1 MQPIEDKLY
10 SPFQRRG
17 KKVGKKSNG
26 HWDLIEEIKWERFD
40 ATVNKVRAN
49 DGFVVKSFRDL
60 VDEVADVTLNNKKYE
75 MYYRGQ
81 VEDVKNNKSLYYKD
95 RTKKSTVYPTI
106 CRPDKK
112 IDGSPKYSIRK
123 SEIKKRYEDLSK
135 LISLCPWKNYQL
147 EFYYALFQHYNIFPT
162 PLIDITQSLR
172 VAATFA
178 LRKSKKGF
186 IYVFGLPYPNQSI
199 SYYLDLG
206 IVLVKLQ
213 NVVLP
218 TAKRPRYQE
227 GYLVGN
233 YPSKPTKT
241 NADDLANR
249 MIAKFQLDNSHGKF
263 WDDFFQPMPEEV
275 LYPSDDHVEMQL
287 KKVKSTFDDMYNKK
301 FK

>member
-10 SPFQRRG
+10 SPFQ
-17 KKVGKKSNG
+17 KKIKKLGKKSDG
-26 HWDLIEEIKWERFD
+26 GWDFIDETSWAKFD
-40 ATVNKVRAN
+40 ATVNKVRAHN
-49 DGFVVKSFRDL
+49 GFPVKSFRAL
-60 VDEVADVTLNNKKYE
+60 VDEVADVTISNRKYE

-81 VEDVKNNKSLYYKD
+81 SSDYKNNSSVFYKD
-95 RTKKSTVYPTI
+95 RTKKSTIYPTI
-106 CRPDKK
+106 CRPNKK
-112 IDGSPKYSIRK
+112 IDGSYKYSIKK
-123 SEIKKRYEDLSK
+123 SEIKKRYEDLST
-135 LISLCPWKNYQL
+135 LISLCPWKNYQT
-147 EFYYALFQHYNIFPT
+147 EFYYALFQHYNILPT

-178 LRKSKKGF
+178 LRNSKKGYV
-186 IYVFGLPYPNQSI
+186 YVFGLPYPNQSI

-227 GYLVGN
+227 GFLVGN

-249 MIAKFQLDNSHGKF
+249 MIAKFQLDNSHDNF
-263 WDDFFQPMPEEV
+263 WDEYFQPMPEEV
-275 LYPSDDHVEMQL
+275 LYPSGDHVEKQL
-287 KKVKSTFDDMYNKK
+287 KMVKAEFDNMSKSK
-301 FK
+301 SR